1 MVLILYRGGATINIA
16 GVGEGWWERWG
27 KGRGGRGRIGLT
39 IKSHPSFAITVFFEH
54 VLPAK
59 LIPRER
65 VQLNT
70 KKYHNSS

>member
-1 MVLILYRGGATINIA
+1 MGE
-16 GVGEGWWERWG
+16 VGEGVGARG
-27 KGRGGRGRIGLT
+27 VGGGRVGLT
-39 IKSHPSFAITVFFEH
+39 IKTHRSIAITVFFEH

-70 KKYHNSS
+70 KKDRKSS